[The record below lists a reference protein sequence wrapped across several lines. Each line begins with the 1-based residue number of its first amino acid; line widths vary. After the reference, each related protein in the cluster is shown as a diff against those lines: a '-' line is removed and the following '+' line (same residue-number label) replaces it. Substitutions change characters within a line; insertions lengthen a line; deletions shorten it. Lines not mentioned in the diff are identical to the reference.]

1 MEKNH
6 MLKDEMSPMQRM
18 QAIAEGRPTD
28 RLPFAPLVGE
38 TMAPLIGTTISKY
51 RHSAQV
57 MVEVETAIYEMFG
70 QDGVGV
76 GPGYQGP
83 AEALGTQLIFP
94 ENEIPYVKEP
104 AIKDWDDLEGMTPVD
119 PKRSEKMSLYLTAL
133 DNLKEKLGAQV
144 PVGSFIGGPLSIAAF
159 VRGTDLLL
167 RDLTRNPEKVHRLL
181 QLATESALLYIDAV
195 LDLECQVSIADPVA
209 SGSLIGAKTF
219 REFVKPYLKQY
230 ADRVIE
236 RTGVGPMLH
245 ICGNTTRIWR
255 DMVETGAST
264 LSLDNVIDMGKAKA
278 MVGEEVC
285 LMGNV
290 DPVNVIAKGTR
301 KQIFAAVQD
310 CLIKTADSP
319 KGFILASGCQIPIG
333 TPLENIHA
341 FADAARTLGRLPL
354 NLTGVNEIHEEVL
367 P

>member
-1 MEKNH
+1 MV
-6 MLKDEMSPMQRM
+6 KDEMSPMERM
-18 QAIAEGRPTD
+18 QAIAEGRPID
-28 RLPFAPLVGE
+28 RLPFSPLVGE
-38 TMAPLIGTTISKY
+38 TMASVIGTTIPKY

-57 MVEVETAIYEMFG
+57 MVEVETAIYKMFG

-76 GPGYQGP
+76 GPGYQAP

-94 ENEIPYVKEP
+94 ENEIPHVGET
-104 AIKDWDDLEGMTPVD
+104 AIKDWDDLDGMAPVD
-119 PKRSEKMSLYLTAL
+119 PKRSEKLSLYLTAL
-133 DNLKEKLGAQV
+133 ENLKETLGDQV

-159 VRGTDLLL
+159 VRGTDHLL
-167 RDLTRNPEKVHRLL
+167 RDLTKNPERVHRLL
-181 QLATESALLYIDAV
+181 QLVTDIALMYIDAV

-209 SGSLIGAKTF
+209 SGSLISAKTF

-236 RTGVGPMLH
+236 RTGAGPMLH
-245 ICGNTTRIWR
+245 ICGKTTRIWR

-264 LSLDNVIDMGKAKA
+264 LSLDNVVDMGEAKEV
-278 MVGEEVC
+278 VGEEVC

-301 KQIFAAVQD
+301 EQIFAAVKD
-310 CLIKTADSP
+310 CLLKAADSP

-341 FADAARTLGRLPL
+341 FVDAARTLGRYPL
-354 NLTGVNEIHEEVL
+354 NLNGLKETHKEAI